1 MKAYIW
7 LIPLFPLAGFLV
19 NGLVYLASHRTK
31 HAGGHGHEPEE
42 DGHGEA
48 HAVPPVAGSHPV
60 DGGAGGHGHGAG
72 HAAIPFKAL
81 HTIVGAGSVGLAC
94 LLAFGA
100 IFDIGLKA
108 FSEGASHAVTLYRWI
123 PLGVNHAVGQ
133 IPGGVGDWVVDVA
146 FRLDALSALMLAF
159 VTFVGFLIHVY
170 SVGYMGHE
178 EGYGRYFAYLNL
190 FMFAML
196 VLVLGANFLMLF
208 VGWEGVGLCSYLL
221 IGYYYEKNF
230 AADAGKKAFV
240 VNRIGDFGFIL
251 GIFGVF
257 ALFGTLDFATVF
269 GAAAANPAVYAPY
282 MTILCLLLFVGA
294 CGKSA
299 QFPLYV
305 WLPDAMA
312 GPTPVS
318 ALIHAATMVTAGVY
332 MVARCN
338 VFFRL
343 APHAMLVVAVVGAFT
358 ALFAATIG
366 IAQNDIKKVLA
377 YSTVSQLG
385 YMFLAC
391 GVGAFAEGMFHVTT
405 HAFFKACLFLGSG
418 SVIHALSGEQ
428 DIRRMG
434 GLASKIPT
442 TYRTFL
448 IATLTIAGVPGLAA
462 FFSKDAIKAAV
473 FHAEFE
479 SVPWA
484 PKVLYAVALFTAGL
498 TAFYMFRLL
507 ALTFWGRFRGSPQ
520 DESRI
525 HESPATMTVPLIVL
539 AVLSI
544 VSGWVG
550 IPIVHGGNRIGE
562 FLKPI
567 RIPIAGLA
575 EKGHH
580 ASLTVEFALMG
591 AAVAVAA
598 IGMYLAWSWYVKGEG
613 RTPERLAAAWPGVYK
628 TVSNKY
634 YVDEA
639 YERVFVRGLAL
650 GGGRLMW
657 QVDATV
663 FDLIPNGASAV
674 TKALSWVAAI
684 FDQYVVDGLVNGVA
698 NALEALFGVF
708 RRAQTGRV
716 QNYAL
721 VMGGGLFCLV
731 AVYLLFR

>member
-1 MKAYIW
+1 MKELIW
-7 LIPLFPLAGFLV
+7 LIPLVPLAGFLV
-19 NGLVYLASHRTK
+19 NGTLYLLSHRSK
-31 HAGGHGHEPEE
+31 NVGGHGHEE

-48 HAVPPVAGSHPV
+48 HAVPPVAGSHPA
-60 DGGAGGHGHGAG
+60 DGHGHDLA
-72 HAAIPFKAL
+72 HVHIPFKSV
-81 HTIVGAGSVGLAC
+81 HTAVGVGSVAIAC

-100 IFDIGLKA
+100 IFDVGIKA
-108 FSEGASHAVTLYRWI
+108 LAAGEAHIHTAYRWI
-123 PLGVNHAVGQ
+123 PLGVNQSVGQ
-133 IPGGVGDWVVDVA
+133 IPGGVSEWVVDVA

-221 IGYYYEKNF
+221 IGYYYEKKY

-257 ALFGTLDFATVF
+257 ALFGSLDFDKVF
-269 GAAAANPAVYAPY
+269 PMAAADPATYAPY
-282 MTILCLLLFVGA
+282 MTIVCLLLFVGA

-343 APHAMLVVAVVGAFT
+343 APNAMIVVAVVGAFT

-418 SVIHALSGEQ
+418 SVIHALAGEQ

-434 GLASKIPT
+434 GLAGKIPT

-479 SVPWA
+479 AVPWL
-484 PKVLYAVALFTAGL
+484 PKLLYAVALFTAGL

-507 ALTFWGRFRGSPQ
+507 ALTFWGRFRGTPEQ
-520 DESRI
+520 ESHV
-525 HESPATMTVPLIVL
+525 HESPKSMTIPLIVL
-539 AVLSI
+539 AILS
-544 VSGWVG
+544 VASGYVG

-562 FLKPI
+562 FLHSI
-567 RIPIAGLA
+567 RLPIAGRHEEA
-575 EKGHH
+575 HH
-580 ASLTVEFALMG
+580 ASLSMEFALMA
-591 AAVAVAA
+591 AAVVVAG

-613 RTPERLAAAWPGVYK
+613 RTPERLAAAWPGVYRA
-628 TVSNKY
+628 VSNKY
-634 YVDEA
+634 FVDEA
-639 YERVFVRGLAL
+639 YDKVFVRGAAL
-650 GGGRLMW
+650 GGGRAFW
-657 QVDATV
+657 EVDATV
-663 FDLIPNGASAV
+663 VDLIPNGASAV

-698 NALEALFGVF
+698 NTFQALFGVF

>member
-1 MKAYIW
+1 MKSLIW
-7 LIPLFPLAGFLV
+7 AIPLFPLAGFAI
-19 NGLVYLASHRTK
+19 NGLLYLLTHRSK
-31 HAGGHGHEPEE
+31 NVGGHGHEEAA

-48 HAVPPVAGSHPV
+48 HAVPPVAGSH
-60 DGGAGGHGHGAG
+60 DTTHG
-72 HAAIPFKAL
+72 HAAHVEIPFKSV
-81 HTIVGAGSVGLAC
+81 HTVVGVGSVAIAC
-94 LLAFGA
+94 LIAFGA
-100 IFDIGLKA
+100 IFDIGLSA
-108 FSEGASHAVTLYRWI
+108 FAHGASHLETLYTWI
-123 PLGVNHAVGQ
+123 PLGLNQSVSQ
-133 IPGGVGDWVVDVA
+133 IPGAAAEWAVQVA
-146 FRLDALSALMLAF
+146 FRLDSLSALMLIF
-159 VTFVGFLIHVY
+159 VTFVGTLIHVY

-221 IGYYYEKNF
+221 IGYYYEKRY
-230 AADAGKKAFV
+230 AADAAKKAFV

-257 ALFGTLDFATVF
+257 SLFGTLDFQKVF
-269 GAAAANPAVYAPY
+269 TAAAANPAAYTPY
-282 MTILCLLLFVGA
+282 LTLICLLLFVGA

-343 APHAMLVVAVVGAFT
+343 APDAMIVVAVVGAFT
-358 ALFAATIG
+358 ALFAASIG
-366 IAQNDIKKVLA
+366 LVQNDIKKVLA

-448 IATLTIAGVPGLAA
+448 IASLTIAGVPFLAA

-479 SVPWA
+479 HLKWM
-484 PKVLYAVALFTAGL
+484 PKLLYAVALFTAGL
-498 TAFYMFRLL
+498 TAFYMFRLV
-507 ALTFWGRFRGSPQ
+507 AMTFWGKFRGTPEE
-520 DESRI
+520 ESHI
-525 HESPATMTVPLIVL
+525 HESPKSMTVPLIVL
-539 AVLSI
+539 AFLSV
-544 VSGWVG
+544 VSGYVG
-550 IPIVHGGNRIGE
+550 VPIIEHGDRIGE
-562 FLKPI
+562 FLSPI
-567 RIPIAGLA
+567 RLPIAGSHEA
-575 EKGHH
+575 HHH
-580 ASLTVEFALMG
+580 APLSVEFALMA
-591 AAVAVAA
+591 AAVTVAA
-598 IGMYLAWSWYVKGEG
+598 IGIYTAWAWYVKGEG
-613 RTPERLAAAWPGVYK
+613 RTPERLAASYPGIYA
-628 TVSNKY
+628 TLSNKY
-634 YVDEA
+634 YVDEF
-639 YERVFVRGLAL
+639 YEAAFVRGAAI
-650 GGGRLMW
+650 GGGNFLW
-657 QVDATV
+657 EVDATV
-663 FDLIPNGASAV
+663 VDLIPNGAAAV
-674 TKALSWVAAI
+674 TKAASWIASF
-684 FDQYVVDGLVNGVA
+684 FDQYVVDGMVNGVA
-698 NALEALFGVF
+698 NTFQALYALF

-721 VMGGGLFCLV
+721 VMGGGLFAVV

>member
-1 MKAYIW
+1 MKELIW
-7 LIPLFPLAGFLV
+7 AIPLVPLAGFAV
-19 NGLVYLASHRTK
+19 NGLLYLFAHRTSASAAA
-31 HAGGHGHEPEE
+31 HGGGEEHGAASADSGHGGGHGN
-42 DGHGEA
+42 
-48 HAVPPVAGSHPV
+48 
-60 DGGAGGHGHGAG
+60 
-72 HAAIPFKAL
+72 IPFKAV
-81 HTIVGAGSVGLAC
+81 HTAVGVGSVGIAC

-100 IFDIGLKA
+100 IFDVGLRA
-108 FSEGASHAVTLYRWI
+108 LSSGASHAETLYRWI
-123 PLGVNHAVGQ
+123 PLGVNQSVGQ
-133 IPGGVGDWVVDVA
+133 IPGGVSEWVVDAA
-146 FRLDALSALMLAF
+146 FRLDSLSALMLAF

-170 SVGYMGHE
+170 SVGYMGHD

-221 IGYYYEKNF
+221 IGYYYEKKF
-230 AADAGKKAFV
+230 AADAGKKAFI

-257 ALFGTLDFATVF
+257 ALFGSLDFAKVF
-269 GAAAANPAVYAPY
+269 TAAAANPSAYTPY
-282 MTILCLLLFVGA
+282 LTLICLLLFVGA

-299 QFPLYV
+299 QFPLHV

-343 APHAMLVVAVVGAFT
+343 APHAMIVVAVVGAFT

-366 IAQNDIKKVLA
+366 LAQNDIKKVLA

-391 GVGAFAEGMFHVTT
+391 GVGAFSEGMFHVTT
-405 HAFFKACLFLGSG
+405 HAFFKACLFLGAG
-418 SVIHALSGEQ
+418 SVIHAMGGEQ

-434 GLASKIPT
+434 GLASRIST

-448 IATLTIAGVPGLAA
+448 VASLTIAGVPFLAA

-473 FHAEFE
+473 YHAEFAAI
-479 SVPWA
+479 PWL
-484 PKVLYAVALFTAGL
+484 PKVLYGVALFTAGL

-507 ALTFWGRFRGSPQ
+507 ALTFWGSFRGTKEQ
-520 DESRI
+520 EI
-525 HESPATMTVPLIVL
+525 HVHESPATMTAPLVVL
-539 AVLSI
+539 AFLSV
-544 VSGWVG
+544 VSGYVG
-550 IPIVHGGNRIGE
+550 VPILEHGNRIGE

-567 RIPIAGLA
+567 RLPIPGSHEAT
-575 EKGHH
+575 HH
-580 ASLTVEFALMG
+580 AALSVELALMA
-591 AAVAVAA
+591 AAVAVAG
-598 IGMYLAWSWYVKGEG
+598 IGIYLAWSWYLKGEG
-613 RTPERLAAAWPGVYK
+613 RTPALLAARWPGVYRA
-628 TVSNKY
+628 VSSKY
-634 YVDEA
+634 FVDEA
-639 YERVFVRGLAL
+639 YDAVFVRGVALA
-650 GGGRLMW
+650 GGRAFW
-657 QVDATV
+657 DVDATV
-663 FDLIPNGASAV
+663 VDLIPNGAGAI
-674 TKALSWVAAI
+674 TKAFSWIASF

-698 NALEALFGVF
+698 NTLQALYRLF

>member
-1 MKAYIW
+1 MRDLLWA
-7 LIPLFPLAGFLV
+7 IPLFPLVGFLI
-19 NGLVYLASHRTK
+19 NGILYLATHRTK
-31 HAGGHGHEPEE
+31 GH
-42 DGHGEA
+42 A
-48 HAVPPVAGSHPV
+48 HAHGSGYGTDAHTAATAP
-60 DGGAGGHGHGAG
+60 DSSHDTGHDPGH
-72 HAAIPFKAL
+72 HDIPFKGL
-81 HTIVGAGSVGLAC
+81 HTAVGVGSVAIAC
-94 LLAFGA
+94 VLAFGA
-100 IFDIGLKA
+100 IFDVGLKA
-108 FSEGASHAVTLYRWI
+108 FAEGASHTVTLWRWI
-123 PLGVNHAVGQ
+123 PLGVNQAVGQ
-133 IPGGVGDWVVDVA
+133 IPGPVGEWFVDVTL
-146 FRLDALSALMLAF
+146 RIDSLSALMLAF

-170 SVGYMGHE
+170 SAGYMGHE
-178 EGYGRYFAYLNL
+178 EGYGRFYAYLNL

-196 VLVLGANFLMLF
+196 VLVLGGNFLLLF

-257 ALFGTLDFATVF
+257 ALFGSLDFRKVF
-269 GAAAANPAVYAPY
+269 AMAAARPDVYTPY
-282 MTILCLLLFVGA
+282 LTLVCLLLFVGA

-343 APHAMLVVAVVGAFT
+343 APNAMIVVAVVGAFT
-358 ALFAATIG
+358 AFFAATIG
-366 IAQNDIKKVLA
+366 VAQNDIKKVLA

-405 HAFFKACLFLGSG
+405 HAFFKACLFLGAG
-418 SVIHALSGEQ
+418 SVIHAMGGEQ
-428 DIRRMG
+428 DIRKMG
-434 GLASKIPT
+434 GLATKIPR
-442 TYRTFL
+442 TYWTFF
-448 IATLTIAGVPGLAA
+448 IATLTISGVPFLAA

-473 FHAEFE
+473 FHAEFQAI
-479 SVPWA
+479 PWL
-484 PKVLYAVALFTAGL
+484 PRLLYAIALFTAGL

-507 ALTFWGRFRGSPQ
+507 TLTFWGPFRGTRHQ
-520 DESRI
+520 EEHV
-525 HESPATMTVPLIVL
+525 HESPSTMTVPLMVL
-539 AVLSI
+539 AFLSI
-544 VSGWVG
+544 VSGYVG
-550 IPIVHGGNRIGE
+550 IPIIEHGDRIGE
-562 FLKPI
+562 FLRPI
-567 RIPIAGLA
+567 RLPIAGLPERVHEA
-575 EKGHH
+575 PL
-580 ASLTVEFALMG
+580 SVELALMA
-591 AAVAVAA
+591 AAVAVAS
-598 IGMYLAWSWYVKGEG
+598 IGIYLAWSWYHRGEG
-613 RTPERLAAAWPGVYK
+613 RVPARLAEQWPGVYRAV
-628 TVSNKY
+628 TNKY
-634 YVDEA
+634 FVDEA
-639 YERVFVRGLAL
+639 YERVFVQDLAL
-650 GGGRLMW
+650 GGGRFLW
-657 QVDATV
+657 EVDATV
-663 FDLIPNGASAV
+663 IDLIPNGAAAV
-674 TKALSWVAAI
+674 TKGASWIASF

-698 NALEALFGVF
+698 DLFQALYRLF

>member
-1 MKAYIW
+1 VRELIW
-7 LIPLFPLAGFLV
+7 LIPLVPLAGFAI
-19 NGLVYLASHRTK
+19 NGLLYLLSHRTK
-31 HAGGHGHEPEE
+31 GDAHGHTE

-48 HAVPPVAGSHPV
+48 HVLPPPAGSHPP
-60 DGGAGGHGHGAG
+60 AGHGAG
-72 HAAIPFKAL
+72 EHHVPIPFKTL
-81 HTIVGAGSVGLAC
+81 HTAVGVGSVGIAC

-100 IFDIGLKA
+100 IFDLGLKA
-108 FSEGASHAVTLYRWI
+108 LAGGASHAVTLYRWI
-123 PLGVNHAVGQ
+123 PLGVNQSVGQ
-133 IPGGVGDWVVDVA
+133 VPGPVREWVVDVA
-146 FRLDALSALMLAF
+146 FRLDSLSALMLAF
-159 VTFVGFLIHVY
+159 VTFVGFLIHIY
-170 SVGYMGHE
+170 SSGYMSHE

-221 IGYYYEKNF
+221 IGYYYEKKF

-251 GIFGVF
+251 GIFAVF
-257 ALFGTLDFATVF
+257 ALFGTVDFPTVF
-269 GAAAANPAVYAPY
+269 RAAAGNPSAYAPY
-282 MTILCLLLFVGA
+282 LTLVCVLLFVGA

-343 APHAMLVVAVVGAFT
+343 APHAMILVAVVGAFT

-391 GVGAFAEGMFHVTT
+391 GVGAFSEGMFHVTT

-434 GLASKIPT
+434 GLASKIPR
-442 TYRTFL
+442 TYWTFL
-448 IATLTIAGVPGLAA
+448 VATLTISGVPGLAA

-479 SVPWA
+479 AVPWL

-507 ALTFWGRFRGSPQ
+507 ALTFWGKFRGTPEQ
-520 DESRI
+520 EARI
-525 HESPATMTVPLIVL
+525 HESPASMTVPLVVL
-539 AVLSI
+539 AVLSV
-544 VSGWVG
+544 VSGYVG

-567 RIPIAGLA
+567 RLPIEGLH
-575 EKGHH
+575 EREHH
-580 ASLTVEFALMG
+580 APLSVEFALMG

-613 RTPERLAAAWPGVYK
+613 RTPARLAAAWPGVYRA
-628 TVSNKY
+628 VSNKY
-634 YVDEA
+634 FVDEA
-639 YERVFVRGLAL
+639 YDKVFVRGVAL
-650 GGGRLMW
+650 GGGRAFW
-657 QVDATV
+657 EVDATV
-663 FDLIPNGASAV
+663 VDLIPNGASAV
-674 TKALSWVAAI
+674 TKALSWIASI

-698 NALEALFGVF
+698 NTLQALFRLF

>member
-1 MKAYIW
+1 MRQLIW
-7 LIPLFPLAGFLV
+7 AIPLLPLAGFAV
-19 NGLVYLASHRTK
+19 NGLLYLLSHRTR
-31 HAGGHGHEPEE
+31 
-42 DGHGEA
+42 GEA
-48 HAVPPVAGSHPV
+48 HGRG
-60 DGGAGGHGHGAG
+60 DEG
-72 HAAIPFKAL
+72 HAAPAAVADHGAHAAGHGDSHATIPFRTV
-81 HTIVGAGSVGLAC
+81 HTAVGVGSVGLAC

-100 IFDIGLKA
+100 IFDVGLRA
-108 FSEGASHAVTLYRWI
+108 FAEGASHTVTLYRWI
-123 PLGVNHAVGQ
+123 PLGVNQAVGQ
-133 IPGGVGDWVVDVA
+133 VHGGAADWFVDVA
-146 FRLDALSALMLAF
+146 FRLDSLSALMLAF

-170 SVGYMGHE
+170 STGYMAHE

-196 VLVLGANFLMLF
+196 VLVLGANFLLLF

-221 IGYYYEKNF
+221 IGYYYDKTF

-257 ALFGTLDFATVF
+257 ALFGSVDFQKVF
-269 GAAAANPAVYAPY
+269 TAAAANPAAYAPF
-282 MTILCLLLFVGA
+282 MTLVCLLLFVGA

-299 QFPLYV
+299 QFPLHV

-343 APHAMLVVAVVGAFT
+343 APNAMIVVAVVGAFT

-366 IAQNDIKKVLA
+366 VAQNDIKKVLA

-391 GVGAFAEGMFHVTT
+391 GVGAFTEGMFHVTT
-405 HAFFKACLFLGSG
+405 HAFFKACLFLGAG
-418 SVIHALSGEQ
+418 SVIHAMGGEQ
-428 DIRRMG
+428 DIRKMG
-434 GLASKIPT
+434 GLATRIPT

-448 IATLTIAGVPGLAA
+448 VATLTISGVPFLAA

-479 SVPWA
+479 PVPWL
-484 PKVLYAVALFTAGL
+484 PRVLYAVALFTAGL

-507 ALTFWGRFRGSPQ
+507 SLTFWGTFRGTKEQ
-520 DESRI
+520 ESHV
-525 HESPATMTVPLIVL
+525 HESPATMTVPLMVL
-539 AVLSI
+539 AFLSV
-544 VSGWVG
+544 VSGYVG
-550 IPIVHGGNRIGE
+550 VPIIEHGDRIGE
-562 FLKPI
+562 FLRPI
-567 RIPIAGLA
+567 RLPIAGLA
-575 EKGHH
+575 ERGHH
-580 ASLTVEFALMG
+580 APLSIELALMA
-591 AAVAVAA
+591 AAVAVASVG
-598 IGMYLAWSWYVKGEG
+598 IYLAWSWYAKGEG
-613 RTPERLAAAWPGVYK
+613 RVPARLAVEWPGVYRA
-628 TVSNKY
+628 VSNKY
-634 YVDEA
+634 FVDEV
-639 YERVFVRGLAL
+639 YDRVFVRGLAL
-650 GGGRLMW
+650 GGGRFLW
-657 QVDATV
+657 EVDATV
-663 FDLIPNGASAV
+663 VDLIPNGAGAL
-674 TKALSWVAAI
+674 TRGLSWIASF

-698 NALEALFGVF
+698 NTLQASYRLL

>member
-1 MKAYIW
+1 MRNLLWA
-7 LIPLFPLAGFLV
+7 IPLFPLAGFV
-19 NGLVYLASHRTK
+19 INGLLYLLSHRTQGE
-31 HAGGHGHEPEE
+31 AHG
-42 DGHGEA
+42 DGHGN
-48 HAVPPVAGSHPV
+48 
-60 DGGAGGHGHGAG
+60 AG
-72 HAAIPFKAL
+72 HAAPAARGGGHGGAHAIPFKTV
-81 HTIVGAGSVGLAC
+81 HTVVGVGSVAVAC

-100 IFDIGLKA
+100 IFDVGLKA
-108 FSEGASHAVTLYRWI
+108 FAEGASHTVTLYRWI
-123 PLGVNHAVGQ
+123 PLGVNQAVGQ
-133 IPGGVGDWVVDVA
+133 IPGAVGDWVVDAA
-146 FRLDALSALMLAF
+146 FRLDSLSALMLAF

-170 SVGYMGHE
+170 STGYMGHD

-196 VLVLGANFLMLF
+196 VLVLGANFLILF

-240 VNRIGDFGFIL
+240 VNRIGDFGFVL

-257 ALFGTLDFATVF
+257 ALFGSLDFQKVF
-269 GAAAANPAVYAPY
+269 AAAAANPSAYTPY
-282 MTILCLLLFVGA
+282 MTVVCLLLFVGA

-299 QFPLYV
+299 QFPLHV

-343 APHAMLVVAVVGAFT
+343 APHAMIVVACVGAFT

-366 IAQNDIKKVLA
+366 LAQNDIKKVLA

-391 GVGAFAEGMFHVTT
+391 GVGAFTEGMFHVTT
-405 HAFFKACLFLGSG
+405 HAFFKACLFLGAG
-418 SVIHALSGEQ
+418 SVIHAMGGEQ

-434 GLASKIPT
+434 GLAKKIPK
-442 TYRTFL
+442 TYWTFL
-448 IATLTIAGVPGLAA
+448 VATLTISGVPFLAA

-479 SVPWA
+479 AVPWL
-484 PKVLYAVALFTAGL
+484 PRVLYAVALFTAGL

-507 ALTFWGRFRGSPQ
+507 SLTFWGSFRGTKEQ
-520 DESRI
+520 ESHV
-525 HESPATMTVPLIVL
+525 HESPASMTVPLIVL
-539 AVLSI
+539 AFLSI
-544 VSGWVG
+544 VSGYVG
-550 IPIVHGGNRIGE
+550 VPIIEHGDRIGE
-562 FLKPI
+562 FLKPM
-567 RIPIAGLA
+567 RLPIAGLS
-575 EKGHH
+575 EKGHP
-580 ASLTVEFALMG
+580 APLSLELALMA
-591 AAVAVAA
+591 AAVAVAS
-598 IGMYLAWSWYVKGEG
+598 IGIYLAWAWYAKGQG
-613 RTPERLAAAWPGVYK
+613 RRPARLAEQWPGVYRA
-628 TVSNKY
+628 VSNKY
-634 YVDEA
+634 FVDEA
-639 YERVFVRGLAL
+639 YDRVFVNGFAL
-650 GGGRLMW
+650 GGGRFLW
-657 QVDATV
+657 EVDATV
-663 FDLIPNGASAV
+663 VDLIPNGAAAV
-674 TKALSWVAAI
+674 TKGVSWIASL

-698 NALEALFGVF
+698 STLQGLFGLF

>member
-1 MKAYIW
+1 MKTLIW
-7 LIPLFPLAGFLV
+7 AIPLFPLAGFAI
-19 NGLVYLASHRTK
+19 NGLLYLFTHRTK
-31 HAGGHGHEPEE
+31 GEAGHGHEAV

-48 HAVPPVAGSHPV
+48 HAVPPAAGSHDTV
-60 DGGAGGHGHGAG
+60 HG
-72 HAAIPFKAL
+72 HAAHVEIPYKAV
-81 HTIVGAGSVGLAC
+81 HTAVGVGSVAIAC
-94 LLAFGA
+94 LLAFSA
-100 IFDIGLKA
+100 IFDVGLSA
-108 FSEGASHAVTLYRWI
+108 FAHGASHLETLYTWI
-123 PLGVNHAVGQ
+123 PLGLNQSVSQV
-133 IPGGVGDWVVDVA
+133 PGIAGEWTVQAA
-146 FRLDALSALMLAF
+146 FRLDSLSALMLAF

-170 SVGYMGHE
+170 SAGYMGHE

-221 IGYYYEKNF
+221 IGYYYEKKF

-257 ALFGTLDFATVF
+257 SLFGTLDFQKVF
-269 GAAAANPAVYAPY
+269 STAAANPTAYAPY
-282 MTILCLLLFVGA
+282 MTLVCLLLFVGA
-294 CGKSA
+294 VGKSA

-343 APHAMLVVAVVGAFT
+343 APDAMVVVAVVGAFT
-358 ALFAATIG
+358 AFFAATIG
-366 IAQNDIKKVLA
+366 LVQNDIKKVLA

-391 GVGAFAEGMFHVTT
+391 GVGAFSEGMFHVTT
-405 HAFFKACLFLGSG
+405 HAFFKACLFLGAG

-434 GLASKIPT
+434 GLARKIPT

-448 IATLTIAGVPGLAA
+448 IASLTIAGVPFLAG

-473 FHAEFE
+473 FHAEFA
-479 SVPWA
+479 SFPWL
-484 PKVLYAVALFTAGL
+484 PKLLYAVALFTAGM
-498 TAFYMFRLL
+498 TAFYMFRLVS
-507 ALTFWGRFRGSPQ
+507 LTFWGKFRGTPEE
-520 DESRI
+520 ESQI
-525 HESPATMTVPLIVL
+525 HESPRSMTVPLMVL
-539 AVLSI
+539 AFLSI
-544 VSGWVG
+544 VSGYVG
-550 IPIVHGGNRIGE
+550 VPILEHGDRIGE
-562 FLKPI
+562 FLSPI
-567 RIPIAGLA
+567 RLEIAGAPERHHHPPLSA
-575 EKGHH
+575 E
-580 ASLTVEFALMG
+580 LALMG

-598 IGMYLAWSWYVKGEG
+598 IGIYLAWAWYSKGEG
-613 RTPERLAAAWPGVYK
+613 RTPERLAAAYPGVYK
-628 TVSNKY
+628 TLSNKY
-634 YVDEA
+634 WVDEA
-639 YERVFVRGLAL
+639 YETVFVRGLAL
-650 GGGRLMW
+650 GGGNFLW
-657 QVDATV
+657 EVDATV
-663 FDLIPNGASAV
+663 IDLIPNGAAAV
-674 TKALSWVAAI
+674 TKAASWVASF

-698 NALEALFGVF
+698 DSLQAFYGLL
-708 RRAQTGRV
+708 RRSQTGRV

-721 VMGGGLFCLV
+721 VMGGGVFAVV